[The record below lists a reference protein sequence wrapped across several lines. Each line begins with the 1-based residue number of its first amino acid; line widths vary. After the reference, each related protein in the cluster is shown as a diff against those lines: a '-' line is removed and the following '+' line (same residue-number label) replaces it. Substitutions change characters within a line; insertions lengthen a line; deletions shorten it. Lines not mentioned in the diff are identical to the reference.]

1 MKHAHRLAL
10 SDGEFLSR
18 RARLFERLHEASA
31 PPGGGKP
38 SGGSD
43 PSGGGG
49 AFRGPKRTGSRDV
62 DGVVLFLRHNVSYF
76 AKFGFM
82 VTERP
87 IALVMTPARAALVV
101 PRLETEH
108 AHAMALVDQVVD
120 YPEFPDARHPM
131 AFLRDLLH
139 DFGLNQ
145 ATVGFDAP
153 GAPRVFGYRG
163 PGLAELLPDAR
174 LVDVLDAIESLQM
187 IKSAEELELIEL
199 SARWGHRAHELLQQY
214 SRPGIGEVEL
224 AMRASFDATTE
235 MLAELGPDYVPQSW
249 EKAGAH
255 AGFHGQVGEQ
265 SAVPHVLTSNA
276 RLNPGDVLVSLASST
291 VSGYNSELERTMILG
306 EPSPEQVRF
315 FGLMLEAQSMA
326 LDMIRPGVACAAVD
340 AAVRSFFSDNGL
352 MSYWRH
358 HTGHGLG
365 RLLHEP
371 PFFDVGDERVLEPG
385 MVLSVEPGIYVPGL
399 GGFRHSDT
407 VVVTDT
413 GVRSITVYPRSL
425 DELVIP
431 C

>member
-1 MKHAHRLAL
+1 MKSADRLAL
-10 SDGEFLSR
+10 SDGEFLRR
-18 RARLFERLHEASA
+18 RARLFERLNEVAA
-31 PPGGGKP
+31 RADG
-38 SGGSD
+38 
-43 PSGGGG
+43 
-49 AFRGPKRTGSRDV
+49 RVV
-62 DGVVLFLRHNVSYF
+62 DGVVLFLPHNVSYF

-87 IALVMTPARAALVV
+87 IAFVMTPSRSALLV
-101 PRLETEH
+101 PRMETEH
-108 AHAMALVDQVVD
+108 AHAMALVDEVID
-120 YPEFPDARHPM
+120 YPEFPDERHPM
-131 AFLRDLLH
+131 VFFGDVLR
-139 DFGLNQ
+139 DFGL
-145 ATVGFDAP
+145 TRSVVGFDAP

-174 LVDVLDAIESLQM
+174 LVDVLDELESLQM

-214 SRPGIGEVEL
+214 CRPGIGEVEL
-224 AMRASFDATTE
+224 SMQASFDATKE

-276 RLNPGDVLVSLASST
+276 RLKPGDGLVTLATST
-291 VSGYNSELERTMILG
+291 VAGYNSELERTMILG
-306 EPSPEQVRF
+306 EPSAEQTRF
-315 FGLMLEAQSMA
+315 FGLMLEAQSLAME
-326 LDMIRPGVACAAVD
+326 LIRPGVACAAVD
-340 AAVRSFFSDNGL
+340 AAVRSFFLDNEL
-352 MSYWRH
+352 MPYWRH

-371 PFFDVGDERVLEPG
+371 PFFDIGDERVLEPG

-407 VVVTDT
+407 IVVTEQ